1 MISLE
6 IKKVAVIGSGL
17 MGHGIAEVFALSGF
31 EVKIEDAFPEALEK
45 AKVSI
50 GKSIEKLVK
59 SGRILQYSYG
69 SLSDFL
75 CKIISLI
82 KS

>member
-50 GKSIEKLVK
+50 GKSI
-59 SGRILQYSYG
+59 
-69 SLSDFL
+69 
-75 CKIISLI
+75 
-82 KS
+82 